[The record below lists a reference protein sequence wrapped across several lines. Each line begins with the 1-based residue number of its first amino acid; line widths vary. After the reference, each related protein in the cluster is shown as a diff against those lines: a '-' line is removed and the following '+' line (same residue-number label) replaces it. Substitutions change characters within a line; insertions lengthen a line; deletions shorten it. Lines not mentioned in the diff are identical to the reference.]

1 MKVNLRKE
9 RGVTMIT
16 LTITIIILIVIT
28 GILIYN
34 ARDIV
39 YIKNYN
45 ALKNDIQL
53 LRSKV
58 SEYYNEYG
66 TIPAKAKCSK
76 ISVGLETVFTEDE
89 LNNEGE
95 LYVLDLEALDGLTL
109 NYGKDYEEVKDL
121 AEVDDYYSDLYLIH
135 GMTHNIFLNGGIK
148 FAEGDTINFYYTD
161 YDTPDQARVD
171 FRYVD
176 GIKIPDGYYYIGRDE
191 AKDIVISQNLND
203 AINLEQDNQYYWKET
218 EEILEDVVLQEGQT
232 MEEYEQS
239 TWEHKGYYVN
249 DKTKK
254 VIYLDVKM
262 FIPSTSDTTPYLLD
276 RNSTILSGTNLE
288 NGLVMIDGNKNEW
301 VWIEVPKSIFSNVA
315 YTGGQSITS
324 SEGDENLEKIE
335 QTLKNY
341 ASDYGY
347 ENWNDVYYEGCGLE
361 SEGQYISLKNRMLKS
376 VFDNGGFWIGRYEA
390 GSNEYLQNEN
400 EVKDRDLVIQK
411 DKYTYNFVITEK
423 AQELSE
429 TLVTN
434 NERVSSLM
442 FGIQWDLICKYIETK
457 NIKLED
463 GTLVNEYFLTHN
475 SKEIGNYSSSKFTI
489 TSMNAQ
495 KLNSNESNYS
505 AIAQNQ
511 VKNANEGI
519 LLTTG
524 ASDTNK
530 ILNIYDLAGNQ
541 FEMTLEHSKTDE
553 YPTTVRGG
561 ESGGAGYLSSHDYVE
576 YNIGYKNISFRP
588 TIF

>member
-561 ESGGAGYLSSHDYVE
+561 ESGDAGYLSSHDYVE

>member
-28 GILIYN
+28 GLLIYN

>member
-161 YDTPDQARVD
+161 YDTPDQVRVD

-561 ESGGAGYLSSHDYVE
+561 QSGDAGYLSSHDYVE

>member
-176 GIKIPDGYYYIGRDE
+176 RIKIPDGYYYIGRDE

>member
-76 ISVGLETVFTEDE
+76 IPVGLETVFTEDE

-109 NYGKDYEEVKDL
+109 NYEKDYEEVKDL

>member
-276 RNSTILSGTNLE
+276 RNSTILSGTNFE
-288 NGLVMIDGNKNEW
+288 NRLVMTDANKNEW
-301 VWIEVPKSIFSNVA
+301 V
-315 YTGGQSITS
+315 
-324 SEGDENLEKIE
+324 
-335 QTLKNY
+335 
-341 ASDYGY
+341 
-347 ENWNDVYYEGCGLE
+347 
-361 SEGQYISLKNRMLKS
+361 
-376 VFDNGGFWIGRYEA
+376 
-390 GSNEYLQNEN
+390 
-400 EVKDRDLVIQK
+400 
-411 DKYTYNFVITEK
+411 
-423 AQELSE
+423 
-429 TLVTN
+429 
-434 NERVSSLM
+434 
-442 FGIQWDLICKYIETK
+442 
-457 NIKLED
+457 
-463 GTLVNEYFLTHN
+463 
-475 SKEIGNYSSSKFTI
+475 
-489 TSMNAQ
+489 
-495 KLNSNESNYS
+495 
-505 AIAQNQ
+505 
-511 VKNANEGI
+511 
-519 LLTTG
+519 
-524 ASDTNK
+524 
-530 ILNIYDLAGNQ
+530 
-541 FEMTLEHSKTDE
+541 
-553 YPTTVRGG
+553 
-561 ESGGAGYLSSHDYVE
+561 
-576 YNIGYKNISFRP
+576 
-588 TIF
+588 

>member
-16 LTITIIILIVIT
+16 LTITIIILMVIT

-561 ESGGAGYLSSHDYVE
+561 QSGDAGYLSSHDYVE

>member
-301 VWIEVPKSIFSNVA
+301 VWIEVQKSIFSNVA

>member
-288 NGLVMIDGNKNEW
+288 NGLVMIDGNENEW

-324 SEGDENLEKIE
+324 SEGDENLERIE

-400 EVKDRDLVIQK
+400 EIKDRDLVIQK

-434 NERVSSLM
+434 DERVSSLM

-511 VKNANEGI
+511 VKNADEEV

-524 ASDTNK
+524 ASDANK

-541 FEMTLEHSKTDE
+541 FEMTLEHSEIDE

-561 ESGGAGYLSSHDYVE
+561 HSGDAGYLSSHDYVE

>member
-276 RNSTILSGTNLE
+276 RNSTILSGTKLE

-561 ESGGAGYLSSHDYVE
+561 QSGDAGYLSSHDYVE

>member
-276 RNSTILSGTNLE
+276 RNSTILSGTNFE

>member
-361 SEGQYISLKNRMLKS
+361 CEGQYISLKNSMLKS

-434 NERVSSLM
+434 NE
-442 FGIQWDLICKYIETK
+442 
-457 NIKLED
+457 
-463 GTLVNEYFLTHN
+463 
-475 SKEIGNYSSSKFTI
+475 
-489 TSMNAQ
+489 
-495 KLNSNESNYS
+495 
-505 AIAQNQ
+505 
-511 VKNANEGI
+511 
-519 LLTTG
+519 
-524 ASDTNK
+524 
-530 ILNIYDLAGNQ
+530 
-541 FEMTLEHSKTDE
+541 
-553 YPTTVRGG
+553 
-561 ESGGAGYLSSHDYVE
+561 
-576 YNIGYKNISFRP
+576 
-588 TIF
+588 

>member
-16 LTITIIILIVIT
+16 LTITIIILMVIT

>member
-561 ESGGAGYLSSHDYVE
+561 QSGDAGYLSSHDYVE

>member
-561 ESGGAGYLSSHDYVE
+561 ESGNAGYLSSHDYVE

>member
-1 MKVNLRKE
+1 MKLNLRKE

-76 ISVGLETVFTEDE
+76 ISIGLEAVFNEDE
-89 LNNEGE
+89 LKNEGE

-121 AEVDDYYSDLYLIH
+121 AEVDDYYSDLYIIH

-148 FAEGDTINFYYTD
+148 FAEGDAINFYYTD
-161 YDTPDQARVD
+161 YDTPDQTRVD

-191 AKDIVISQNLND
+191 AKDIVISPNLND
-203 AINLEQDNQYYWKET
+203 TINLEQDNQYYWKKT

-232 MEEYEQS
+232 IEEYTRSIE
-239 TWEHKGYYVN
+239 EHKGYYVN

-254 VIYLDVKM
+254 VIYLDTKVV
-262 FIPSTSDTTPYLLD
+262 IPSTDDTTPYLPD
-276 RNSTILSGTNLE
+276 KYSTILDGTDLS
-288 NGLVMIDGNKNEW
+288 NGLVAIDGNGNEW
-301 VWIEVPKSIFSNVA
+301 VWIEVPRSIYKDTKYN
-315 YTGGQSITS
+315 GGQEITS
-324 SEGDENLEKIE
+324 AEGEDNLRNIE
-335 QTLKNY
+335 TTLQNY
-341 ASDYGY
+341 AEDYRND
-347 ENWNDVYYEGCGLE
+347 EWEDVYFEGCGVSSKGE
-361 SEGQYISLKNRMLKS
+361 YDELKNKMLKS
-376 VFDNGGFWIGRYEA
+376 VFKNGGFWIGRYEA
-390 GSNEYLQNEN
+390 GYAPEDDETAR
-400 EVKDRDLVIQK
+400 ELVIQK
-411 DKYTYNFVITEK
+411 DMLTYNFVTATEAQYLSSSLITDSSKEC
-423 AQELSE
+423 
-429 TLVTN
+429 
-434 NERVSSLM
+434 SLM
-442 FGIQWDLICKYIETK
+442 FGIQWELVCKFIESKKAYT
-457 NIKLED
+457 ED
-463 GTLVNEYFLTHN
+463 GKLIDYQMIGKD
-475 SKEIGNYSSSKFTI
+475 SKDIGNYIGTEFEI
-489 TSMNAQ
+489 TSENAQ
-495 KLNSNESNYS
+495 ISEDRGESYTKIEKGTIKEN
-505 AIAQNQ
+505 
-511 VKNANEGI
+511 VDGI

-524 ASDTNK
+524 ASEKNK
-530 ILNIYDLAGNQ
+530 VLNIYDLAGNQ
-541 FEMTLEHSKTDE
+541 FEYTLQANVEKQSSS
-553 YPTTVRGG
+553 VRGG
-561 ESGGAGYLSSHDYVE
+561 NYRGDSSKYISSFNYIPANSKKD
-576 YNIGYKNISFRP
+576 NITFRP

>member
-16 LTITIIILIVIT
+16 LTITIIILMVIT

-161 YDTPDQARVD
+161 YDTPDQVRVD

>member
-288 NGLVMIDGNKNEW
+288 NGLVMIDGNENEW

-561 ESGGAGYLSSHDYVE
+561 ESGNAGYLSSHDYVE

>member
-239 TWEHKGYYVN
+239 TWEHKGY
-249 DKTKK
+249 
-254 VIYLDVKM
+254 
-262 FIPSTSDTTPYLLD
+262 
-276 RNSTILSGTNLE
+276 
-288 NGLVMIDGNKNEW
+288 
-301 VWIEVPKSIFSNVA
+301 
-315 YTGGQSITS
+315 
-324 SEGDENLEKIE
+324 
-335 QTLKNY
+335 
-341 ASDYGY
+341 
-347 ENWNDVYYEGCGLE
+347 
-361 SEGQYISLKNRMLKS
+361 
-376 VFDNGGFWIGRYEA
+376 
-390 GSNEYLQNEN
+390 
-400 EVKDRDLVIQK
+400 
-411 DKYTYNFVITEK
+411 
-423 AQELSE
+423 
-429 TLVTN
+429 
-434 NERVSSLM
+434 
-442 FGIQWDLICKYIETK
+442 
-457 NIKLED
+457 
-463 GTLVNEYFLTHN
+463 
-475 SKEIGNYSSSKFTI
+475 
-489 TSMNAQ
+489 
-495 KLNSNESNYS
+495 
-505 AIAQNQ
+505 
-511 VKNANEGI
+511 
-519 LLTTG
+519 
-524 ASDTNK
+524 
-530 ILNIYDLAGNQ
+530 
-541 FEMTLEHSKTDE
+541 
-553 YPTTVRGG
+553 
-561 ESGGAGYLSSHDYVE
+561 
-576 YNIGYKNISFRP
+576 
-588 TIF
+588 

>member
-390 GSNEYLQNEN
+390 GSNEYHQNEN

-511 VKNANEGI
+511 VKNANEGT

-524 ASDTNK
+524 TSDTNK